1 MYISSVAILEIIKG
15 HPLFFSLRREQ
26 GWSELVG
33 GQRWKSGGTRGSPWL
48 VTDSRD
54 PSHADPFHSM
64 PLRPLTQLSI
74 PIQWEKGGRQSSS
87 PPSLWPRINALFK
100 STCFFSSSRPL
111 VCPLPP
117 FFPIRGEWFECR
129 GEIGGAKAG
138 GERGLPIPGGRL
150 EVSPCPPANVA
161 LCHFFIHSWFC
172 GRLAWRIRKN
182 SSTPRLPLPPSSTE
196 FRPLCR
202 STDSFA
208 LSSCSYAAVA
218 ALPSTRPPP
227 WKASFFLCENCRT
240 LESRWCY
247 FIICIVLSL
256 IKIFL
261 SSIF

>member
-1 MYISSVAILEIIKG
+1 MERIGGWAAMEKWRNERIPVTRDGFPRSVTCRSLPFDALAASYTTF
-15 HPLFFSLRREQ
+15 HPDTMR
-26 GWSELVG
+26 
-33 GQRWKSGGTRGSPWL
+33 
-48 VTDSRD
+48 
-54 PSHADPFHSM
+54 
-64 PLRPLTQLSI
+64 
-74 PIQWEKGGRQSSS
+74 KGGRQSSS
-87 PPSLWPRINALFK
+87 PPSLWSRINALFK

-208 LSSCSYAAVA
+208 LRSLLLFLRCCCCSSFD
-218 ALPSTRPPP
+218 STSPLE
-227 WKASFFLCENCRT
+227 SFFFSMRELSHVR
-240 LESRWCY
+240 ESLMLLHHLYRAL
-247 FIICIVLSL
+247 FN
-256 IKIFL
+256 
-261 SSIF
+261 

>member
-1 MYISSVAILEIIKG
+1 MERIGGWAAMEKWRNERIPVTRDGFPRSVTCRSLPFDALAASYTTF
-15 HPLFFSLRREQ
+15 HPDTMR
-26 GWSELVG
+26 
-33 GQRWKSGGTRGSPWL
+33 
-48 VTDSRD
+48 
-54 PSHADPFHSM
+54 
-64 PLRPLTQLSI
+64 
-74 PIQWEKGGRQSSS
+74 KGGRQSSS
-87 PPSLWPRINALFK
+87 PPSLWPCINALFK

-138 GERGLPIPGGRL
+138 GERGLPIPRRRL

-182 SSTPRLPLPPSSTE
+182 SSTPRLPLPPFSTE

-202 STDSFA
+202 STIRSRFA

-227 WKASFFLCENCRT
+227 WKASFFFYART
-240 LESRWCY
+240 VARWRVWCY
-247 FIICIVLSL
+247 FIICIVL
-256 IKIFL
+256 FL
-261 SSIF
+261 S

>member
-111 VCPLPP
+111 VCPLSP

-129 GEIGGAKAG
+129 GEIGGAKTG

-182 SSTPRLPLPPSSTE
+182 SSTPRLPLPPFSTE

>member
-1 MYISSVAILEIIKG
+1 MERIGGWAAMEKWRNERIPVTRDGFPRSVTCRSLPFDALAASYTTF
-15 HPLFFSLRREQ
+15 HPDTMR
-26 GWSELVG
+26 
-33 GQRWKSGGTRGSPWL
+33 
-48 VTDSRD
+48 
-54 PSHADPFHSM
+54 
-64 PLRPLTQLSI
+64 
-74 PIQWEKGGRQSSS
+74 KGGRQSSS

-111 VCPLPP
+111 VCSLPP

-129 GEIGGAKAG
+129 EEIGGAKAG
-138 GERGLPIPGGRL
+138 GERGLPIPGGCL

-182 SSTPRLPLPPSSTE
+182 SSTPRLPLPPFSTE

-256 IKIFL
+256 VKIFL